1 MYRELTMKYI
11 VKLHDDITNE
21 MLEEKGFRIE
31 KTKNFLWAIKD
42 EVAQRNI
49 KKGALLIKLDPP
61 ERRIV
66 FRYQS
71 DDTELDLLEEI
82 KFMSGMYTIEYK

>member
-1 MYRELTMKYI
+1 
-11 VKLHDDITNE
+11 

-31 KTKNFLWAIKD
+31 KTKNFLWAIRD
-42 EVAQRNI
+42 DNAARNI
-49 KKGALLIKLDPP
+49 VKGSLIIKLDPP

-71 DDTELDLLEEI
+71 DDIELDLLEEV
-82 KFMSGMYTIEYK
+82 KFMEGMYTVEHK